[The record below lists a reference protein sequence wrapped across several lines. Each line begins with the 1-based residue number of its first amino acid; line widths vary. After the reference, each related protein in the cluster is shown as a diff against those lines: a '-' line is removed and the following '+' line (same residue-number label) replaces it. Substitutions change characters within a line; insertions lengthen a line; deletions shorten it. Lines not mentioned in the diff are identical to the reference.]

1 MVICCNFQCAD
12 KQKNRDQ
19 DDECNLHNQYIL
31 KNTSSRKNHKIDF
44 SDRAKLVGIDRRI
57 FLLFLS
63 RFGKIDNLILIFFRC
78 VCLRHHAPSGIYHKR
93 NDIILLCFGADG
105 PENQIQID
113 DAADN
118 FFVFRVPSD
127 NIVVVAKRNH
137 GPLCADRILG
147 CHNLQ
152 IGHQHLIQRCHSLT
166 LGKHSSAVRNQNIG
180 FLAVDKE
187 GLYLMVTDLQ
197 HAVSLPQRL
206 LHFII
211 LSICRCYLIR
221 DFFDV
226 AVRIQ
231 QIDQF
236 TVDLRHITVDLI
248 DIELCRIG
256 NIFIC
261 QLAVFP
267 NAPEQ
272 ADNKPHQDQKNRSSK
287 PQGRILQTA
296 YSNAAQHPSF
306 SFLPEIHKRIHPS
319 FFSVCRA
326 TAGRR
331 TLPRSSGSRF
341 TLTEYICNYVLCNT
355 AHYITFLGFVHAES
369 VLYMVRT

>member
-1 MVICCNFQCAD
+1 
-12 KQKNRDQ
+12 
-19 DDECNLHNQYIL
+19 
-31 KNTSSRKNHKIDF
+31 
-44 SDRAKLVGIDRRI
+44 
-57 FLLFLS
+57 
-63 RFGKIDNLILIFFRC
+63 
-78 VCLRHHAPSGIYHKR
+78 
-93 NDIILLCFGADG
+93 
-105 PENQIQID
+105 
-113 DAADN
+113 
-118 FFVFRVPSD
+118 
-127 NIVVVAKRNH
+127 
-137 GPLCADRILG
+137 
-147 CHNLQ
+147 
-152 IGHQHLIQRCHSLT
+152 
-166 LGKHSSAVRNQNIG
+166 
-180 FLAVDKE
+180 
-187 GLYLMVTDLQ
+187 MVTDFQ
-197 HAVSLPQRL
+197 HTVSLPQRL

-296 YSNAAQHPSF
+296 YSNAMQHPSF

-331 TLPRSSGSRF
+331 TLPRSSGSPF
-341 TLTEYICNYVLCNT
+341 TLTECICSYVLCNT
-355 AHYITFLGFVHAES
+355 AHYTIFSGFVHAES
-369 VLYMVRT
+369 VFHMVKTEFSYSEKIFSRCSISAPSFTNTGMVSIGAATVTFCPPSYFSPVHALNHAVPAGR

>member
-1 MVICCNFQCAD
+1 MRRSIPTSLARSE
-12 KQKNRDQ
+12 KS
-19 DDECNLHNQYIL
+19 IL
-31 KNTSSRKNHKIDF
+31 W
-44 SDRAKLVGIDRRI
+44 
-57 FLLFLS
+57 
-63 RFGKIDNLILIFFRC
+63 FF
-78 VCLRHHAPSGIYHKR
+78 
-93 NDIILLCFGADG
+93 
-105 PENQIQID
+105 
-113 DAADN
+113 
-118 FFVFRVPSD
+118 
-127 NIVVVAKRNH
+127 
-137 GPLCADRILG
+137 
-147 CHNLQ
+147 
-152 IGHQHLIQRCHSLT
+152 
-166 LGKHSSAVRNQNIG
+166 
-180 FLAVDKE
+180 
-187 GLYLMVTDLQ
+187 
-197 HAVSLPQRL
+197 
-206 LHFII
+206 
-211 LSICRCYLIR
+211 R

-272 ADNKPHQDQKNRSSK
+272 ADNKPHQDQKKRR
-287 PQGRILQTA
+287 GGCA
-296 YSNAAQHPSF
+296 YESLAERKTKDAAQRSNTQFEGYVPAAWN
-306 SFLPEIHKRIHPS
+306 S

-331 TLPRSSGSRF
+331 TLPRSSGSPF
-341 TLTEYICNYVLCNT
+341 TLTECICSYVLCNT

>member
-1 MVICCNFQCAD
+1 
-12 KQKNRDQ
+12 
-19 DDECNLHNQYIL
+19 
-31 KNTSSRKNHKIDF
+31 
-44 SDRAKLVGIDRRI
+44 
-57 FLLFLS
+57 
-63 RFGKIDNLILIFFRC
+63 
-78 VCLRHHAPSGIYHKR
+78 
-93 NDIILLCFGADG
+93 
-105 PENQIQID
+105 
-113 DAADN
+113 
-118 FFVFRVPSD
+118 
-127 NIVVVAKRNH
+127 
-137 GPLCADRILG
+137 
-147 CHNLQ
+147 
-152 IGHQHLIQRCHSLT
+152 
-166 LGKHSSAVRNQNIG
+166 
-180 FLAVDKE
+180 
-187 GLYLMVTDLQ
+187 MVTDFQ
-197 HAVSLPQRL
+197 HTVSLPQRL

-319 FFSVCRA
+319 FFLSAERLPDAAPYRA
-326 TAGRR
+326 APAVV
-331 TLPRSSGSRF
+331 LHSRNIFATMFFVTQPIISHFWALSMQSPCF
-341 TLTEYICNYVLCNT
+341 TW
-355 AHYITFLGFVHAES
+355 
-369 VLYMVRT
+369 

>member
-1 MVICCNFQCAD
+1 
-12 KQKNRDQ
+12 
-19 DDECNLHNQYIL
+19 
-31 KNTSSRKNHKIDF
+31 
-44 SDRAKLVGIDRRI
+44 
-57 FLLFLS
+57 
-63 RFGKIDNLILIFFRC
+63 
-78 VCLRHHAPSGIYHKR
+78 
-93 NDIILLCFGADG
+93 
-105 PENQIQID
+105 
-113 DAADN
+113 
-118 FFVFRVPSD
+118 
-127 NIVVVAKRNH
+127 
-137 GPLCADRILG
+137 
-147 CHNLQ
+147 
-152 IGHQHLIQRCHSLT
+152 
-166 LGKHSSAVRNQNIG
+166 
-180 FLAVDKE
+180 
-187 GLYLMVTDLQ
+187 MVTDFQ
-197 HAVSLPQRL
+197 HTVSLPQRL

-211 LSICRCYLIR
+211 LSIFRCYLIR